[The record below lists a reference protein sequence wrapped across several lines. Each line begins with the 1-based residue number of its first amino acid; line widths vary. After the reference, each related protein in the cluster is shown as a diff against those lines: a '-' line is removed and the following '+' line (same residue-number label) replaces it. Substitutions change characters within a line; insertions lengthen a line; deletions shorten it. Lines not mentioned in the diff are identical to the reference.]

1 MTSKKLIE
9 AIDFLSQPEIVE
21 RLKVICQIATTYS
34 YSKYWKSH
42 KIQDTADCI
51 LPGIISKFIPEL
63 VSVDSG
69 TPGHDALF
77 RNLIK
82 ISSKN
87 DCSGGKNA
95 VTVKNTRTT
104 TKLISHI
111 DTDLHLIFGLREN
124 GYLHLVENDPS
135 NYKWKGSKIVLHK
148 DYKKIVLAPKGT
160 VQSFEIAR
168 DIEKLNSRYDK
179 QLNEHLKC
187 YSEWPLTKV

>member
-1 MTSKKLIE
+1 MTSTKLSE
-9 AIDFLSQPEIVE
+9 AIEFLSQPEIVE
-21 RLKVICQIATTYS
+21 RLKRICQIATTYS
-34 YSKYWKSH
+34 YSKYWQSH

-69 TPGHDALF
+69 THGHDALF

-82 ISSKN
+82 ISYKN

-95 VTVKNTRTT
+95 VTVKNTRSSSR
-104 TKLISHI
+104 LITRI

-124 GYLHLVENDPS
+124 GYLHLVENDPA

-160 VQSFEIAR
+160 FQSFQIPK
-168 DIEKLNSRYDK
+168 DIKKLNSRYDK
-179 QLNEHLKC
+179 HLNEHLK
-187 YSEWPLTKV
+187 YYTELPLTK